1 MASRTEA
8 VWAFASEFGVEGRR
22 MAVRLKDIARDV
34 GVSTVTVSKV
44 LRGSKDVGEK
54 TRQTILKRMKEL
66 NYQPNLMAR
75 ALHSGKTHSV
85 GMVVPD
91 LVHPF
96 FAEFAKSLSGSL
108 RETGRALILA
118 SSEEDPELE
127 QKEIRALLGRGI
139 DVLLIASCQLK
150 LKNFYN
156 LGDEQTPY
164 ILVDRNFPYLNAHF
178 VGCNDFKIGEMA
190 TRHLVEIG
198 RKRIAHIGMQGSTT
212 GIERL
217 HGYRSVMSAS
227 QLHTPDGYVVTRE
240 RFEHASDEVG
250 YQAMQR
256 LLQLQ
261 RRPDAVFCYN
271 DLTAIGA
278 MQAAHEAGLEIP
290 NEIAFIGCGNF
301 RYADYLRVPLSS
313 IDQSTREL
321 GVAAGK
327 MALELVEQPDQP
339 PRSVVVE
346 TKLVVRGSSVV
357 TNPAQAQNQT

>member
-1 MASRTEA
+1 MGIR
-8 VWAFASEFGVEGRR
+8 VEGAR

-118 SSEEDPELE
+118 SSEEDAELE

-164 ILVDRNFPYLNAHF
+164 ILVDRNFPYLNANF
-178 VGCNDFKIGEMA
+178 VGCDDFRIGEMA

-198 RKRIAHIGMQGSTT
+198 RRRIAHIGMQGNTT

-217 HGYRSVMSAS
+217 HGYRTMLSESGLRA
-227 QLHTPDGYVVTRE
+227 PEDYVVTRE

-261 RRPDAVFCYN
+261 QRPDAVFCYN

-278 MQAAHEAGLEIP
+278 MQAALDAGLEVP
-290 NEIAFIGCGNF
+290 NEMAFIGCGNF

-321 GVAAGK
+321 GEAAGRL
-327 MALELVEQPDQP
+327 ALELVERPDQAP
-339 PRSVVVE
+339 KAVVVE
-346 TKLVVRGSSVV
+346 AKLIVRGSSVAA
-357 TNPAQAQNQT
+357 NSAPARSQP

>member
-1 MASRTEA
+1 
-8 VWAFASEFGVEGRR
+8 

-96 FAEFAKSLSGSL
+96 FAEFARSLSGSL

-118 SSEEDPELE
+118 SSEEDAELE

-139 DVLLIASCQLK
+139 DVLLIASCQTK

-178 VGCNDFKIGEMA
+178 VGCDDFQIGEMA
-190 TRHLVEIG
+190 TRHLVETG
-198 RKRIAHIGMQGSTT
+198 RKRVAHIGTESNST
-212 GIERL
+212 GVERL
-217 HGYRSVMSAS
+217 RGYRSMLADS
-227 QLHTPDGYVVTRE
+227 QLRMTADYVVTQE
-240 RFEHASDEVG
+240 RLEEASDQVG
-250 YQAMQR
+250 YAAMR
-256 LLQLQ
+256 SWL
-261 RRPDAVFCYN
+261 
-271 DLTAIGA
+271 G
-278 MQAAHEAGLEIP
+278 IP
-290 NEIAFIGCGNF
+290 EDIAFIGCGNF

-321 GVAAGK
+321 GAATGR
-327 MALELVEQPDQP
+327 MVLELVDKPDQAAKT
-339 PRSVVVE
+339 VMVE
-346 TKLVVRGSSVV
+346 AKLIVRGSSVRG
-357 TNPAQAQNQT
+357 